1 MNARKRALLKHGSY
15 GAGALVCATLAAL
28 GSFSVFPLL
37 TGPGRPVFLA
47 GVALV
52 MILQGAAH
60 LRTKRQDCFIVRREE
75 LISGSFILFVGAVL
89 LLVLMLAA
97 CSPAP
102 AKLSSPQLIN
112 FYGGES
118 TEAWTLFGADGPFFL
133 AAQEPP
139 EKTQKTKQTDCPQPR
154 SWASGLWSAVL
165 RLNNRVGAERRAEL
179 TVAVSKRQESDI
191 IK

>member
-1 MNARKRALLKHGSY
+1 MNARKRALLKYGSY

-75 LISGSFILFVGAVL
+75 LIGGSFILFVGAAL
-89 LLVLMLAA
+89 LLALLATG
-97 CSPAP
+97 CNPAT
-102 AKLSSPQLIN
+102 AKPQARHTIN
-112 FYGGES
+112 FYGTES
-118 TEAWTLFGADGPFFL
+118 TGYWSIFGAEAPGSF
-133 AAQEPP
+133 AAQEVPR
-139 EKTQKTKQTDCPQPR
+139 ETQKSNQTACRRMRSCRLAALGSQSLRAQQPR
-154 SWASGLWSAVL
+154 QRCAPGGTTKTTLH
-165 RLNNRVGAERRAEL
+165 
-179 TVAVSKRQESDI
+179 
-191 IK
+191 

>member
-1 MNARKRALLKHGSY
+1 MNARKRALLKYGSY

-28 GSFSVFPLL
+28 GSFRVFPLV

-75 LISGSFILFVGAVL
+75 LIGGSFILFVGAVL
-89 LLVLMLAA
+89 VLVVMLAG
-97 CSPAP
+97 CSPAT
-102 AKLSSPQLIN
+102 AKQRGPQIIN

-118 TEAWTLFGADGPFFL
+118 TGAWTLFGADGPFPFAAQDPPERTQDINQTACRRMRSCWL
-133 AAQEPP
+133 AALGSQSLRA
-139 EKTQKTKQTDCPQPR
+139 QKPR
-154 SWASGLWSAVL
+154 QRML
-165 RLNNRVGAERRAEL
+165 RRA
-179 TVAVSKRQESDI
+179 D
-191 IK
+191 